1 MERPAPRLRAE
12 LAAIGIHVSEEVAE
26 AAFRAEIAYYLRHH
40 LDGRDE
46 GSLDD
51 LRDRCAAVVRE
62 ALGVPEARLPPIREA
77 MLRALRF
84 TAYPDAAPAIGE
96 LKRRG
101 LRLVVA
107 SNWDSSFPEVLERVG
122 LAPMVDAVVTSA
134 VAGAAKP
141 DPRLFRAALA
151 AAGCDPSGAVHVGD
165 SLENDLEGARRAG
178 IRAILLARG
187 EPPPAGRPAIRTLL
201 ELPALI

>member
-12 LAAIGIHVSEEVAE
+12 LAAIGILVSEEVAE

-62 ALGVPEARLPPIREA
+62 ALGAPEAGLQPIREA

-84 TAYPDAAPAIGE
+84 SAYPDAAPAIAE

-101 LRLVVA
+101 IRLVVA
-107 SNWDSSFPEVLERVG
+107 SNWDSSLPEVLERVG
-122 LAPMVDAVVTSA
+122 LATMVDAVVTSA